1 MHALHHHN
9 CLSIHRCSA
18 DIVAR
23 CRTMFFVGVLGAT
36 LVPASL
42 LAQDSP
48 AAAGDCT
55 EIDLAFSTA
64 NGPLTD
70 EEISALHDARHLA
83 SLNQFERCISGVAG
97 GGQGGGQG
105 AGAGTGSI
113 AASGLSGTQT
123 AATAVAEP
131 PPVDAEQAPPTQQ
144 TQEPV
149 DAQGPGR
156 APIDIPPADND
167 GALAAQIRRAAE
179 TETDPDRRDRLWNEY
194 RKIKGL
200 PTK

>member
-1 MHALHHHN
+1 MRALHHHN

-18 DIVAR
+18 DIAAH
-23 CRTMFFVGVLGAT
+23 CRTILFAGVLGAALT
-36 LVPASL
+36 PASL
-42 LAQDSP
+42 LAQDSR
-48 AAAGDCT
+48 ASAGDCT
-55 EIDLAFSTA
+55 EIDLEFSTA

-97 GGQGGGQG
+97 GGQGAG
-105 AGAGTGSI
+105 AGAGAGQGSI

-131 PPVDAEQAPPTQQ
+131 PPADAEQTPPTQQ
-144 TQEPV
+144 TQEPIE
-149 DAQGPGR
+149 AQGPGR

-179 TETDPDRRDRLWNEY
+179 TETDPVRRDRLWNEY

>member
-1 MHALHHHN
+1 ML
-9 CLSIHRCSA
+9 
-18 DIVAR
+18 
-23 CRTMFFVGVLGAT
+23 FVGVLGAT
-36 LVPASL
+36 LAPASL

-105 AGAGTGSI
+105 AGAGAGQGSI

-131 PPVDAEQAPPTQQ
+131 PPADAEQTPPTQQ
-144 TQEPV
+144 TQEPIE
-149 DAQGPGR
+149 AQGPGR

-179 TETDPDRRDRLWNEY
+179 TETDPVRRDRLWNEY